1 MIHSIM
7 CGTLILFF
15 AWILLHSF
23 IYSKS
28 KGGFHHRI
36 IEGLE
41 PSPTPTAAASAPVPV
56 NPAEIEFLKKQ
67 VATLQATAVKLKE
80 DMIQNEAGVKNNTD
94 LVQKVMKSQND
105 TNAKMASM
113 KSAQ

>member
-1 MIHSIM
+1 MIHSIL

-28 KGGFHHRI
+28 AFGFHHRI

-41 PSPTPTAAASAPVPV
+41 TTSTTAPVVPV
-56 NPAEIEFLKKQ
+56 PANPAEIEFLKKQ
-67 VATLQATAVKLKE
+67 VASLETTAGKLNAA
-80 DMIQNEAGVKNNTD
+80 MIKNEAGVKNNTE
-94 LVQKVMKSQND
+94 LVQKVVKSQSD
-105 TNAKMASM
+105 ANAKLANM